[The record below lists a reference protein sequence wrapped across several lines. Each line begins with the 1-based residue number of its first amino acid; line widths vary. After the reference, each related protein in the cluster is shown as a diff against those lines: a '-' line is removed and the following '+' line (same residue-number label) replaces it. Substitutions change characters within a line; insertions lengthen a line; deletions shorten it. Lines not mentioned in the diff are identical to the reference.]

1 MNSLK
6 RSDGTRVPGPLRK
19 SSPMF
24 GQITELRFLERI
36 IYLSFG
42 FLFPIDITKT
52 KTLKSKLFFQFTYR
66 RIYLFGRHH
75 LVPEI
80 QSLPRYVHCLL
91 DYLDLALISIRN
103 PSKPIDHC
111 PAYLLLSR
119 NANYK
124 MSEHYLHHWYTS
136 LIRRFLKGNTRF
148 CPSKTSVQNHRF
160 HRPHGL
166 PLPLYPP
173 LHRTLYYASSRVQDL
188 SNLRGNQTPL
198 FELRSYF
205 VHS

>member
-24 GQITELRFLERI
+24 GQITELRFSERI
-36 IYLSFG
+36 IFLSFG

-80 QSLPRYVHCLL
+80 QYLPRYVHCLL

-103 PSKPIDHC
+103 PLELAQECPSKPIDHC

-119 NANYK
+119 
-124 MSEHYLHHWYTS
+124 S
-136 LIRRFLKGNTRF
+136 LIHVSNQKIFKGKYSLLSF
-148 CPSKTSVQNHRF
+148 QDI
-160 HRPHGL
+160 
-166 PLPLYPP
+166 
-173 LHRTLYYASSRVQDL
+173 SSE
-188 SNLRGNQTPL
+188 P
-198 FELRSYF
+198 
-205 VHS
+205 